1 MKMIKVIFESYET
14 VTWRI
19 YVSSQRE
26 EWKGD
31 TDFNARN
38 YNLKKSTMK
47 CNSYMHPTLSE
58 QNKH

>member
-38 YNLKKSTMK
+38 YN
-47 CNSYMHPTLSE
+47 
-58 QNKH
+58 